1 MYYEAN
7 LIDWRDKDNFKTL
20 IGDESKR
27 ILLGDCFREIFC
39 DNSDME
45 SFQHAQD
52 CLGNKFPIISFMYF
66 IKNPEKYLPVRPN
79 SFSDR
84 FKSVGINGWKRSCGW
99 DNYKD
104 FISAIEE
111 IQIFLM
117 EYFHDET
124 ISLLDA
130 HSFIWMAWMDKYSE
144 EEFFNE
150 VEKHCRIALGK
161 ILKKYDTLE
170 GCAEEAERI
179 ESELSS
185 LKGVEREA
193 VVRSRV
199 NQGVFRNLLLK
210 RYNRCC
216 LCQVSN
222 RGLLTAS
229 HIKPWSV
236 STSVEK
242 LDWNNGF
249 LMCPNH
255 DSLFDK
261 GFITFKDDGSIMI
274 SDFLSEIDRIFTNVR
289 PDMSIELTEGNKS
302 YLQYHRKNVYI
313 E

>member
-1 MYYEAN
+1 M
-7 LIDWRDKDNFKTL
+7 
-20 IGDESKR
+20 
-27 ILLGDCFREIFC
+27 
-39 DNSDME
+39 
-45 SFQHAQD
+45 
-52 CLGNKFPIISFMYF
+52 
-66 IKNPEKYLPVRPN
+66 
-79 SFSDR
+79 
-84 FKSVGINGWKRSCGW
+84 
-99 DNYKD
+99 
-104 FISAIEE
+104 
-111 IQIFLM
+111 
-117 EYFHDET
+117 
-124 ISLLDA
+124 
-130 HSFIWMAWMDKYSE
+130 
-144 EEFFNE
+144 
-150 VEKHCRIALGK
+150 
-161 ILKKYDTLE
+161 
-170 GCAEEAERI
+170 
-179 ESELSS
+179 
-185 LKGVEREA
+185 EREA

-216 LCQVSN
+216 LCQVIN